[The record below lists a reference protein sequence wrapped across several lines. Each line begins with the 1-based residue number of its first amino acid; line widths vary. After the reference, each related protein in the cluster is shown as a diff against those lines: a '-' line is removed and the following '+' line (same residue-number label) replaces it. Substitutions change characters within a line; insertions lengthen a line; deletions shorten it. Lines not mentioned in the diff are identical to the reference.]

1 MQAQTNLPPE
11 QPQSS
16 WDADFDAMSKNST
29 AAINAEIVDEP
40 VVDARIKRPIH
51 KNPQLKFV
59 VLFLGSALLVGG
71 GAFAFFGNSFNGD
84 AQVAKAPKTPNNTPL
99 STSDQERLAN
109 AEAANAMGGSGK
121 AFEAHNQDKKEEPTP
136 AKSPEAAQKPAPE
149 VAKAPAATATKPVV
163 VQASKPAVATATP
176 VVYQQP
182 RVIKQAPTPSVQP
195 TRIAANNNQ
204 DSRIK
209 SLESKIDKLTVAMER
224 QNSQRAA
231 IKAIDKPTTVAT
243 APTSAKENPAI
254 KTAQLEKAPVS
265 QSQVQHIAQTSPS
278 IDGRA
283 TAKFFDPLTVSAGG
297 GSGNSSN
304 STQSMVRIQLTQ
316 PIPTSD
322 GLEIPAGSIVAMQV
336 AVASNGMVSGSSTGV
351 WDIKTQKQ
359 LNVPAGALVVE
370 GMKGQPLIAQ
380 SIKPNDDESQMADT
394 QSAVWQAM
402 GSGVDGLTRP
412 ESNSTVTAGTIV
424 TTATSGGSRDI
435 LVNAAGGFA
444 KSKASSLEKDA
455 TKRRDKIAAQSE
467 LWHLPQNTEIVVSTR
482 PPAMAANPTGNHYQQ
497 YQPSNYQQTQP
508 NNYQQQYQQY
518 PQYQSTRYQTETL
531 PPVPTRYAVNP
542 TQR

>member
-16 WDADFDAMSKNST
+16 WDADFDAMTKNST
-29 AAINAEIVDEP
+29 AATDAEIVDEP
-40 VVDARIKRPIH
+40 AVVDANIKRPIH

-84 AQVAKAPKTPNNTPL
+84 AQIAKAPKTPTNNTPL

-163 VQASKPAVATATP
+163 VQASKPAVATP

-182 RVIKQAPTPSVQP
+182 RTIQQTPRSTPAIQQ
-195 TRIAANNNQ
+195 TRIAANNNNQ
-204 DSRIK
+204 DARIK
-209 SLESKIDKLTVAMER
+209 SLESKIDKLAIAMER
-224 QNSQRAA
+224 QNTQRAA
-231 IKAIDKPTTVAT
+231 IKAIDKSTTVAA
-243 APTSAKENPAI
+243 APTPAKEKPAI
-254 KTAQLEKAPVS
+254 KTAQLEKVPVS
-265 QSQVQHIAQTSPS
+265 QSQIQHVAQTSPS

-370 GMKGQPLIAQ
+370 GVKGQPLIAQ
-380 SIKPNDDESQMADT
+380 SIKPNDGESQMADT

-412 ESNSTVTAGTIV
+412 DSNSSITAGTIV

-444 KSKASSLEKDA
+444 KSKASSMEKDA

-482 PPAMAANPTGNHYQQ
+482 PPAMAANPTGNQYQQ

-508 NNYQQQYQQY
+508 NNYQQYQ
-518 PQYQSTRYQTETL
+518 PNRYQTETL
-531 PPVPTRYAVNP
+531 PQVPARYAVNP

>member
-16 WDADFDAMSKNST
+16 WDADFDAMTKNST
-29 AAINAEIVDEP
+29 AATDAEIVDEP
-40 VVDARIKRPIH
+40 AVVDANIKRPIH

-84 AQVAKAPKTPNNTPL
+84 AQIAKAPKTPTNNTPL

-163 VQASKPAVATATP
+163 VQASKPAVATP

-182 RVIKQAPTPSVQP
+182 RTIQQTPRSTPAIQQ
-195 TRIAANNNQ
+195 TRIAANNNNQ
-204 DSRIK
+204 DARIK
-209 SLESKIDKLTVAMER
+209 SLESKIDKLAIAMER
-224 QNSQRAA
+224 QNTQRAA
-231 IKAIDKPTTVAT
+231 IKAIDKSTTVAA
-243 APTSAKENPAI
+243 APTPAKEKPAI
-254 KTAQLEKAPVS
+254 KTAQLEKVPVS
-265 QSQVQHIAQTSPS
+265 QSQIQHVAQTSPS

-370 GMKGQPLIAQ
+370 GVKGQPLIAQ
-380 SIKPNDDESQMADT
+380 SIKPNDGESQMADT

-412 ESNSTVTAGTIV
+412 DSNSSITAGTIV

-435 LVNAAGGFA
+435 LVNAAGGFVA
-444 KSKASSLEKDA
+444 
-455 TKRRDKIAAQSE
+455 
-467 LWHLPQNTEIVVSTR
+467 
-482 PPAMAANPTGNHYQQ
+482 PTAEY
-497 YQPSNYQQTQP
+497 
-508 NNYQQQYQQY
+508 
-518 PQYQSTRYQTETL
+518 
-531 PPVPTRYAVNP
+531 
-542 TQR
+542 